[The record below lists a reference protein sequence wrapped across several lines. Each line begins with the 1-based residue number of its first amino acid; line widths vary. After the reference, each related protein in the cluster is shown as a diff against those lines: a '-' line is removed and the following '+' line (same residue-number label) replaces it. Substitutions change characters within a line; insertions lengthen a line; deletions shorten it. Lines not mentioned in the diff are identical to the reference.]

1 MKLVQN
7 NRIYFDFIRSLRL
20 HPENISGF
28 LDKRIFSQES
38 HLAYMNHSGNRYFI
52 CLDNANLPVGYIGD
66 VDSDIRL
73 AVNPENKGK
82 GIGRFMLEEF
92 IRLNPFSSM
101 VFFSKVL
108 VENIPSQRLFEGL
121 NFKKVKTENSLIY
134 YEYHPFQ

>member
-7 NRIYFDFIRSLRL
+7 NPIYFDFIRSLRL

-28 LDKRIFSQES
+28 LDQSVFSKES
-38 HLAYMNHSGNRYFI
+38 HLAYMKQSGHRYFI
-52 CLDNANLPVGYIGD
+52 CLDTNKNPVGYIGD

-73 AVNPENKGK
+73 AVDPENKGK

-92 IRLNPFSSM
+92 IRLNPFSST

-108 VENIPSQRLFEGL
+108 LGNIPSQRLFEGV
-121 NFKKVKTENSLIY
+121 NFKKVKTGNSLIY